1 MDRNKIAYDLL
12 ARAKYNHNSF
22 LYTEFVYPS
31 MIKGLDSF
39 TDEELEHFMLRSE
52 CRSNDFNIVV
62 PTLTNV
68 IVTVNTNKSIE
79 EVKSDLISCNNDLHK
94 LFSKFEVDYQQTSDT
109 SYTRC
114 VEEPEVCIIDINNDE
129 NEIVYDY

>member
-1 MDRNKIAYDLL
+1 MNKKQTAYEL
-12 ARAKYNHNSF
+12 ALRSKFNINSF
-22 LYTEFVYPS
+22 LQEEFIIPC
-31 MIKGLDSF
+31 ILRGFDSF
-39 TDEELEHFMLRSE
+39 TEEELKDFMLRSE

-62 PTLTNV
+62 PALTNV

-79 EVKSDLISCNNDLHK
+79 EVKSDLISCNNDLYK
-94 LFSKFEVDYQQTSDT
+94 LLSKFEVDYRQTSDT
-109 SYTRC
+109 CYMRC